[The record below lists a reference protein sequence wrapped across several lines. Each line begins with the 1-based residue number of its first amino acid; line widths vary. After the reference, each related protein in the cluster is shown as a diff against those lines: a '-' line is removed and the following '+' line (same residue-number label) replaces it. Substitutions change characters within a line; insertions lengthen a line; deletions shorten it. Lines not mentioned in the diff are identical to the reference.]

1 MIEPAFD
8 PHASSGGF
16 EGDWASQLAGLLDVV
31 LCLLLI
37 TILATAIQAFQIRRL
52 PRLLEM
58 REQQAALRVEVE
70 ASLGKQGVSGLNVVE
85 EGQVQ
90 RLGLS
95 EAVLF
100 PLGSA
105 ALDARGRRVVLAVG
119 EVVSRFQ
126 DRLQSVEVVG
136 HTDSSPV
143 ARDADYQDNLGLSA
157 LRAAEAVRVLE
168 QQGLIDRTKLSAV
181 GRADYEPGRFESDRD
196 RRRVELRLIYR
207 IEDGR

>member
-8 PHASSGGF
+8 PHASSGRF

-37 TILATAIQAFQIRRL
+37 TILATVLQAFQIRQL

-70 ASLGKQGVSGLNVVE
+70 ASLDKQGVSGLSVVE

-105 ALDARGRRVVLAVG
+105 ALNARGRGVVLAVG

-126 DRLQSVEVVG
+126 ERLQSVEVVG
-136 HTDSSPV
+136 HTDGSPV
-143 ARDADYQDNLGLSA
+143 APNADYQDNLGLSA
-157 LRAAEAVRVLE
+157 LRAAAAVRVLE
-168 QQGLIDRTKLSAV
+168 RQGLIDKTKLSAV
-181 GRADYEPGRFESDRD
+181 GRADYEPGPFASDRD

-207 IEDGR
+207 IEGGR